1 MVLRSLKRANDEAN
15 HRRVLRRMD
24 PLMKRFTLIFLPFL
38 LLLSACGGAAPATEA
53 PAMPFVVTITTGAEA
68 PAATEPVT
76 TETAITETP
85 IAEVTDT
92 EAAATEMSILPQ
104 ETATEVLPSPTAT
117 ASLTFTPV
125 APTGPTPTETLLPP
139 LELPTEK
146 KNAPALV
153 PWTGL
158 PTYPADSDP
167 GLLFRVDYD
176 PDVWAQAEGNFGDIV
191 LGNRNIPY
199 CTITPWGGRGLPP
212 DWKVDHEFRYIGSA
226 AFDVNTVLYQG
237 ETKFVTY
244 VGGDRHVLTGFQVT
258 FIDQREQCLQD
269 AEAVFGTLRS
279 LAAVPTITPTFTPET
294 PTPISSAE
302 VTFTTTPTP

>member
-1 MVLRSLKRANDEAN
+1 
-15 HRRVLRRMD
+15 
-24 PLMKRFTLIFLPFL
+24 MKRLTPISLLLL
-38 LLLSACGGAAPATEA
+38 LLLSACGAPALPATEA
-53 PAMPFVVTITTGAEA
+53 PVAPELPFVVTITSA
-68 PAATEPVT
+68 PEEPT
-76 TETAITETP
+76 LTPETETAEPTVTEPSGT
-85 IAEVTDT
+85 EVGL
-92 EAAATEMSILPQ
+92 LPL
-104 ETATEVLPSPTAT
+104 ETATESLPSPTAT
-117 ASLTFTPV
+117 ASLTFTP
-125 APTGPTPTETLLPP
+125 AGPTPTETLLPP

-146 KNAPALV
+146 RNAPALV

-176 PDVWAQAEGNFGDIV
+176 PDVWAQTQGNFGDIV
-191 LGNRNIPY
+191 LGNRNIEY

-212 DWKVDHEFRYIGSA
+212 DWKVEHEFRYIGSA

-258 FIDQREQCLQD
+258 FTDQKEQCLRD

-279 LAAVPTITPTFTPET
+279 LSAVPTITPTFTPET
-294 PTPISSAE
+294 PTPISTGE
-302 VTFTTTPTP
+302 NLTVTPTP